1 MSDRDRGLGM
11 EKRVVLAVYIDH
23 WLLMALMKRNVPL
36 YPSFPFAVSFL
47 SVTPRERRRRR
58 NGHHR
63 KKEEKGEG
71 GGRRERATA
80 RFSLSDCIWNSS
92 LAKICSN
99 NTK

>member
-11 EKRVVLAVYIDH
+11 EKRVVLVVYIDH

-47 SVTPRERRRRR
+47 SVTPRERRRR

-63 KKEEKGEG
+63 KKEKEEG
-71 GGRRERATA
+71 RGRRERATA
-80 RFSLSDCIWNSS
+80 RFSLSDCI
-92 LAKICSN
+92 
-99 NTK
+99 